1 MVGSSAA
8 GEPRAPG
15 GGTGVGFKVS
25 RPGLA
30 PPGIGQDRA
39 GGIFPKRGPFNCS
52 AGRQGR
58 EVFFPPSRPGR
69 EGRSEGCLKYSGI
82 VAIGSGHLKR

>member
-1 MVGSSAA
+1 MVGSGAV

-52 AGRQGR
+52 AGRQGSR
-58 EVFFPPSRPGR
+58 GFFPFEPSG
-69 EGRSEGCLKYSGI
+69 
-82 VAIGSGHLKR
+82 KRGQE